1 MRLRNGLMLSGAMAV
16 VVALLLP
23 NVMNG
28 EVSMQDEAHS
38 CTVEDSAQIEQVIR
52 DAFPDARQKPKILS
66 CDAGGTPFASF
77 SHISAE
83 LVPDSV
89 RDLTEF
95 MPVGDPGWIPMS
107 LLSDSY
113 QPVFEGADWNKVTY
127 AESFDEK
134 TGARVFVMNTPDDR
148 SFVLIT
154 SE

>member
-1 MRLRNGLMLSGAMAV
+1 MRLRSGSVLSGVIAV
-16 VVALLLP
+16 VAVLLP
-23 NVMNG
+23 HVMNG

-38 CTVEDSAQIEQVIR
+38 CAVEDRARIEQMIS
-52 DAFPDARQKPKILS
+52 AALPDARQKPKIWS
-66 CDAGGTPFASF
+66 CDSGDTPFASF

-83 LVPDSV
+83 LTPDSV
-89 RDLTEF
+89 RDLTDF

-113 QPVFEGADWNKVTY
+113 KPAFEAADWDKVTY
-127 AESFDEK
+127 AESFDER
-134 TGARVFVMNTPDDR
+134 TEARVFVMNTPDDR

>member
-1 MRLRNGLMLSGAMAV
+1 MRLRSSLMLSGAMAV
-16 VVALLLP
+16 MLILLLP
-23 NVMNG
+23 HVMNG

-38 CTVEDSAQIEQVIR
+38 CAVEDSAQIEQIISA
-52 DAFPDARQKPKILS
+52 AFPDARQNPKILS
-66 CDAGGTPFASF
+66 CDSGGTPFASF

-89 RDLTEF
+89 RHLTKF
-95 MPVGDPGWIPMS
+95 ILVGDPGWIPMS

-113 QPVFEGADWNKVTY
+113 QPAFEGADWNKVTY
-127 AESFDEK
+127 AEASDKK
-134 TGARVFVMNTPDDR
+134 TGARVFVINTPDDR